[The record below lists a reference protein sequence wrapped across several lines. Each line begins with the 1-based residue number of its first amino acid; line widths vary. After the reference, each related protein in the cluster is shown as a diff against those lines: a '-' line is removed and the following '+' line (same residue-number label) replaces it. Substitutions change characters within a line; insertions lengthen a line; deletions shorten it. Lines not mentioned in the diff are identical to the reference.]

1 MPLPRAVLP
10 AVAGAQ
16 DMELF
21 SYLAVLPVHPVSSE
35 MAEEM
40 ELAPV
45 SLFLADCVGKM
56 QCLSTVAF
64 QTEYVCV
71 CVHIYMDVHTF
82 FVVNHF
88 SLLSRS

>member
-71 CVHIYMDVHTF
+71 CTYLHGCTHILCGQSF
-82 FVVNHF
+82 LFVV
-88 SLLSRS
+88 